1 MRAFTAKIDTDK
13 LTDRNIKFRDDYQ
26 KFVVAKD
33 EEIENAFDTGTFKR
47 VEKYDVPAGTKIYN
61 MMWVHKIKPATK
73 LEPERYRSRLC
84 VLGNR
89 QDANSYSQTFA
100 AVAKVKMFRLLLSVS
115 VFFGL
120 RMTQIDIS
128 NAFMYANLDREI
140 YVHPPPG
147 YEHLGVLKLEKS
159 LYGLKQAPRLWY
171 DTMANLLTKKVSEG
185 GLGFRQLKS
194 DVCCFTHPTKR
205 CYVLMY
211 VDDICI
217 FTKDEEL
224 RQEILSCL
232 KENFKLRSFDTSG
245 VYLGLELDWSEN
257 GDRVKVH
264 QTSYIEKLLQVFRME
279 DSDAVNAP
287 ALSKVRLSR
296 TDPVSESAANRPY
309 RSLIGGLLYTL
320 GSRPDAA
327 SAIRTCSQ
335 YMAEGADLHWQA
347 GKRILRYLKGTKE
360 KGVVYTKQDEYRLQA
375 YCDSDWA
382 QDPDDRKSVTGYVI
396 YAQGGPVA
404 WKSKKQATVARS
416 SAEAEYV
423 ALADTISELLWIKMA
438 LSELEVPITGEIEI
452 HIDNAAAQSMAEN
465 PVNHER
471 TKHIDTAFHFIR
483 EVVKAKVVSLYHVNT
498 KENIADL
505 FTKAVSWVDFK
516 KHVGSLVTS

>member
-1 MRAFTAKIDTDK
+1 MQWVRDIDLSSSTMLEDFEKERNKKETEMNEREEERERKGERERERERERKREKEREGERDEDEESEERKSEEKTEEDEEIGENEEVRAFTAKIDNDK

-26 KFVVAKD
+26 KFVAAKD
-33 EEIENAFDTGTFKR
+33 DEIENAFDTGTFKR
-47 VEKYDVPAGTKIYN
+47 VEKYNVPVGTKIYN
-61 MMWVHKIKPATK
+61 MMWIHKIKPATK

-128 NAFMYANLDREI
+128 NAFMYADLDREI
-140 YVHPPPG
+140 YAHPPPG

-171 DTMANLLTKKVSEG
+171 DTMTSLLTKKVGEG
-185 GLGFRQLKS
+185 GLGFRQLRS

-232 KENFKLRSFDTSG
+232 KENFKLRNFDTSG
-245 VYLGLELDWSEN
+245 VYLGLELDWSES

-279 DSDAVNAP
+279 GSDAVHAP
-287 ALSKVRLSR
+287 ALSKVKLSR
-296 TDPVSESAANRPY
+296 TDPVSENAANRPY

-360 KGVVYTKQDEYRLQA
+360 K
-375 YCDSDWA
+375 
-382 QDPDDRKSVTGYVI
+382 
-396 YAQGGPVA
+396 
-404 WKSKKQATVARS
+404 ARWLYQHAS
-416 SAEAEYV
+416 NWYFQLSQHEI
-423 ALADTISELLWIKMA
+423 ALAIIKWQ
-438 LSELEVPITGEIEI
+438 T
-452 HIDNAAAQSMAEN
+452 
-465 PVNHER
+465 
-471 TKHIDTAFHFIR
+471 
-483 EVVKAKVVSLYHVNT
+483 
-498 KENIADL
+498 
-505 FTKAVSWVDFK
+505 
-516 KHVGSLVTS
+516 